1 MPGKEII
8 VVFKNCTN
16 LSSAHSNKF
25 PATPH
30 GHYIRRT
37 CVKNSNWLIKVP
49 DRDQPK
55 WWTHKVEKF
64 QCQRAHDMRRQHN
77 TSLLTHLHLHH
88 ANPLQTL
95 SKLRWRNADPIWAL
109 QRAHRLQLGLQ
120 NETPILP
127 PIPSWRPWCIAKES
141 KGAEPKEIQGFLC
154 FAWSPGTWAIY
165 QFPGQRWRC
174 DSSSRTTDQR
184 AGIFLWGP
192 AAYLSQA
199 FPSSTSLRI
208 CSLSPTPIYINQETY
223 PTSTPYLL
231 HLCVWITPFR
241 STKFSLK
248 ILTPVYLLNHYSPWN
263 FYYLWLLYFSLP
275 PFPLPHNLYPPY
287 HLPIGPLY

>member
-8 VVFKNCTN
+8 VVFKTVPTCQVHIQT
-16 LSSAHSNKF
+16 SSLQPLTAITYVGHASKF
-25 PATPH
+25 EL
-30 GHYIRRT
+30 
-37 CVKNSNWLIKVP
+37 LIKVP
-49 DRDQPK
+49 DHDQPK

-64 QCQRAHDMRRQHN
+64 WCQRAHDMRRQHN
-77 TSLLTHLHLHH
+77 PSLPTHLHPHH

-95 SKLRWRNADPIWAL
+95 PELRWRNADPIWAL
-109 QRAHRLQLGLQ
+109 QHAHRLQLGLQ
-120 NETPILP
+120 DETPILP
-127 PIPSWRPWCIAKES
+127 PIPSWRPRRVAS
-141 KGAEPKEIQGFLC
+141 KGAEPKEIQGLLC

-223 PTSTPYLL
+223 PTNTPYLL

-275 PFPLPHNLYPPY
+275 PFPLPRNLYPPY